1 MVKEHFPD
9 KRPSS
14 TFTAQYISMREHPFR
29 KLLRYFV
36 QGLIIIAP
44 IAITIFAV
52 TSLFNFI
59 DSILPNLV
67 QKVFPNVVGTYEDGT
82 PRRIP
87 GLGFIVVILV
97 VLLVG
102 YVSSSFIFGRI
113 VEIFDRVLEKTP
125 GIKII
130 YTTVKDFFE
139 AFAGDKKKFDKPVLV
154 SLHAE
159 GVWQL
164 GFVTQND
171 LTEFGLHQHVAVY
184 VPFSY
189 SIAGQLF
196 FLPASKVRVVDDI
209 SSTEA
214 MKFAISGG
222 LTDVEEMENGHRE
235 TGDGRQ

>member
-1 MVKEHFPD
+1 
-9 KRPSS
+9 
-14 TFTAQYISMREHPFR
+14 MRENPFR

-87 GLGFIVVILV
+87 GLGFVVVVLV

-102 YVSSSFIFGRI
+102 WVSSSFIFGR
-113 VEIFDRVLEKTP
+113 VVDIFERILEKTP

-139 AFAGDKKKFDKPVLV
+139 AFAGDKKKFNKPVLV
-154 SLHAE
+154 NLHSE
-159 GVWQL
+159 DTWQI
-164 GFVTQND
+164 GFITRRELD
-171 LTEFGLHQHVAVY
+171 EFGLHAHVAVY

-196 FLPASKVRVVDDI
+196 FLPLNKVKEIDNVN
-209 SSTEA
+209 STEA
-214 MKFAISGG
+214 MKFVISGG
-222 LTDVEEMENGHRE
+222 LTQVEDSE
-235 TGDGRQ
+235 T

>member
-1 MVKEHFPD
+1 
-9 KRPSS
+9 
-14 TFTAQYISMREHPFR
+14 MREHPFK

-59 DSILPNLV
+59 DGILPNLV

-87 GLGFIVVILV
+87 GLGFVVVILV

-102 YVSSSFIFGRI
+102 WVSASFIFGRI
-113 VEIFDRVLEKTP
+113 VDIFERILEKTP

-139 AFAGDKKKFDKPVLV
+139 AFAGDKKKFNKPVLV

-159 GVWQL
+159 DTWQI
-164 GFVTQND
+164 GFITRHELD
-171 LTEFGLHQHVAVY
+171 EFGLHEHVAVY

-196 FLPASKVRVVDDI
+196 FLPQSKVKTLDNVN
-209 SSTEA
+209 STEA

-222 LTDVEEMENGHRE
+222 VTQVEE
-235 TGDGRQ
+235 

>member
-1 MVKEHFPD
+1 MK
-9 KRPSS
+9 
-14 TFTAQYISMREHPFR
+14 EHPFK

-52 TSLFNFI
+52 TSLFKFI

-67 QKVFPNVVGTYEDGT
+67 HKIFPNVVGTYEDGT
-82 PRRIP
+82 PKSIP

-102 YVSSSFIFGRI
+102 YVSSSFIFSRI
-113 VEIFDRVLEKTP
+113 VDIFDRVLEKTP

-139 AFAGDKKKFDKPVLV
+139 AFAGEKKKFNKPVLV
-154 SLHAE
+154 NLHLE
-159 GVWQL
+159 NVWQI
-164 GFVTQND
+164 GFVTQED
-171 LTEFGLHQHVAVY
+171 LSEFGLNEHVAVY
-184 VPFSY
+184 VPFSF

-196 FLPASKVRVVDDI
+196 FLPMSKVKRVDDI

-222 LTDVEEMENGHRE
+222 VTHVKELDTHKP
-235 TGDGRQ
+235 

>member
-1 MVKEHFPD
+1 MK
-9 KRPSS
+9 
-14 TFTAQYISMREHPFR
+14 EHPFK

-67 QKVFPNVVGTYEDGT
+67 HKIFPSLVGTYEDGT

-87 GLGFIVVILV
+87 GLGFIIVILV

-102 YVSSSFIFGRI
+102 YVSSSFIFSRI
-113 VEIFDRVLEKTP
+113 VDIFDRVLEKTP

-139 AFAGDKKKFDKPVLV
+139 AFAGDKKKFNKPVLV
-154 SLHAE
+154 SVHTDD
-159 GVWQL
+159 VWQI
-164 GFVTQND
+164 GFVTHQD
-171 LTEFGLHQHVAVY
+171 LVEFGLNDHVAVY
-184 VPFSY
+184 VPLSY
-189 SIAGQLF
+189 SIA
-196 FLPASKVRVVDDI
+196 
-209 SSTEA
+209 
-214 MKFAISGG
+214 
-222 LTDVEEMENGHRE
+222 
-235 TGDGRQ
+235 

>member
-1 MVKEHFPD
+1 
-9 KRPSS
+9 
-14 TFTAQYISMREHPFR
+14 MRERPFR
-29 KLLRYFV
+29 KLLSYFV

-59 DSILPNLV
+59 DGILPNLV
-67 QKVFPNVVGTYEDGT
+67 HKLFPKVVGTYADGT
-82 PRRIP
+82 PRSIP
-87 GLGFIVVILV
+87 GLGFIVVILI

-113 VEIFDRVLEKTP
+113 VEIFGRVLEKTP

-139 AFAGDKKKFDKPVLV
+139 AFAGDKKKFNRPVLV
-154 SLHAE
+154 NLHNDDI
-159 GVWQL
+159 WQI
-164 GFVTQND
+164 GFVTHQEMN
-171 LTEFGLHQHVAVY
+171 EFGLHDHVAVY

-196 FLPASKVRVVDDI
+196 FIPATKIKMIENV

-222 LTDVEEMENGHRE
+222 VTHVEE
-235 TGDGRQ
+235 

>member
-1 MVKEHFPD
+1 MK
-9 KRPSS
+9 
-14 TFTAQYISMREHPFR
+14 EHPFK

-67 QKVFPNVVGTYEDGT
+67 YKLFPNAVGTYQDGT

-87 GLGFIVVILV
+87 GLGFVVVILV

-113 VEIFDRVLEKTP
+113 VDIFDRILEKTP

-139 AFAGDKKKFDKPVLV
+139 AFAGDKKKFNKPVLV
-154 SLHAE
+154 SLHTE
-159 GVWQL
+159 NVWQL

-171 LTEFGLHQHVAVY
+171 LAEFGLHGHVAVY

-222 LTDVEEMENGHRE
+222 VSHVEEMESVKRE
-235 TGDGRQ
+235 SLQQ

>member
-1 MVKEHFPD
+1 MK
-9 KRPSS
+9 
-14 TFTAQYISMREHPFR
+14 EHPFK

-67 QKVFPNVVGTYEDGT
+67 HKIFPNVVGTYEDGT

-87 GLGFIVVILV
+87 GLGFVVVILV

-102 YVSSSFIFGRI
+102 YVSSSFIFSRI
-113 VEIFDRVLEKTP
+113 VDIFDRVLEKTP

-139 AFAGDKKKFDKPVLV
+139 AFAGDKKKFNKPVLV
-154 SLHAE
+154 NLHLE
-159 GVWQL
+159 NVWQI
-164 GFVTQND
+164 GFVTQED
-171 LTEFGLHQHVAVY
+171 LSEFGLNEHVAVY

-196 FLPASKVRVVDDI
+196 FLPLSKVKVVDDI

-222 LTDVEEMENGHRE
+222 VTHVEELENHKP
-235 TGDGRQ
+235 

>member
-1 MVKEHFPD
+1 MK
-9 KRPSS
+9 
-14 TFTAQYISMREHPFR
+14 EHPFK

-67 QKVFPNVVGTYEDGT
+67 HKIFPNVVGVYEDGT
-82 PRRIP
+82 PKRIP
-87 GLGFIVVILV
+87 GLGFVVVILV

-102 YVSSSFIFGRI
+102 YVSSSFIFSRI
-113 VEIFDRVLEKTP
+113 VDIFDRVLEKTP
-125 GIKII
+125 GIKFI

-139 AFAGDKKKFDKPVLV
+139 AFAGDKKKFNKPVLV
-154 SLHAE
+154 SLHTE
-159 GVWQL
+159 NVWQL
-164 GFVTQND
+164 GFVTQED
-171 LTEFGLHQHVAVY
+171 LPEFDLHGHVAVY

-196 FLPASKVRVVDDI
+196 FLPASKVRVVEDI

-222 LTDVEEMENGHRE
+222 VSHVEEVEKSV
-235 TGDGRQ
+235 

>member
-1 MVKEHFPD
+1 MK
-9 KRPSS
+9 
-14 TFTAQYISMREHPFR
+14 EHPFK

-67 QKVFPNVVGTYEDGT
+67 YKLFPDMVGTYADGT

-87 GLGFIVVILV
+87 GLGFVVVILI

-113 VEIFDRVLEKTP
+113 VDIFNRILEKTP
-125 GIKII
+125 GIKVI

-139 AFAGDKKKFDKPVLV
+139 AFAGDKKKFNQPVLV
-154 SLHAE
+154 NIHE
-159 GVWQL
+159 KDVWQI
-164 GFVTQND
+164 GFVTQHD
-171 LTEFGLHQHVAVY
+171 VAEFGLNAHVAVY

-196 FLPASKVRVVDDI
+196 FLPAERVKLVDNI

-222 LTDVEEMENGHRE
+222 VTHVEE
-235 TGDGRQ
+235 

>member
-1 MVKEHFPD
+1 MK
-9 KRPSS
+9 
-14 TFTAQYISMREHPFR
+14 EHPFK

-59 DSILPNLV
+59 DSILPSLAH
-67 QKVFPNVVGTYEDGT
+67 KIFPNVVGTYEDGT

-102 YVSSSFIFGRI
+102 YVSSSFIFSRI
-113 VEIFDRVLEKTP
+113 VDIFDRVLEKTP

-139 AFAGDKKKFDKPVLV
+139 AFAGDKKKFNKPVLV
-154 SLHAE
+154 NLHLE
-159 GVWQL
+159 NVWQI
-164 GFVTQND
+164 GFVTQDD
-171 LTEFGLHQHVAVY
+171 LSEFGLNEHVAVY

-196 FLPASKVRVVDDI
+196 FLPMSKVKVVDDI

-222 LTDVEEMENGHRE
+222 VTHVEELESHKP
-235 TGDGRQ
+235 

>member
-1 MVKEHFPD
+1 ML
-9 KRPSS
+9 S
-14 TFTAQYISMREHPFR
+14 
-29 KLLRYFV
+29 YFI
-36 QGLIIIAP
+36 QGLIILAP

-52 TSLFNFI
+52 TALFNFI
-59 DSILPNLV
+59 DGILPNLV
-67 QKVFPNVVGTYEDGT
+67 QQIFPNLVGTHEDGT

-87 GLGFIVVILV
+87 GLGFIVVIII

-102 YVSSSFIFGRI
+102 YMSSFLAGGVLNVFGR
-113 VEIFDRVLEKTP
+113 FLEKLP

-139 AFAGDKKKFDKPVLV
+139 AFAGDKKKFNRPVLV
-154 SLHAE
+154 NVLADN
-159 GVWQL
+159 VWQI
-164 GFVTQND
+164 GFVTQKE
-171 LTEFGLHQHVAVY
+171 LGEFGMQDHVAVY

-196 FLPASKVRVVDDI
+196 FLPVNKVKLVDNI

-222 LTDVEEMENGHRE
+222 VTHVEE
-235 TGDGRQ
+235 

>member
-1 MVKEHFPD
+1 
-9 KRPSS
+9 
-14 TFTAQYISMREHPFR
+14 MREHPFK

-44 IAITIFAV
+44 IAITVFAV
-52 TSLFNFI
+52 TSLFNWI

-67 QKVFPNVVGTYEDGT
+67 NRVFGSYEDGT

-87 GLGFIVVILV
+87 GLGFVVVILV

-113 VEIFDRVLEKTP
+113 VDIFERVLEKTP
-125 GIKII
+125 GIKVI
-130 YTTVKDFFE
+130 YSTVKDFFE
-139 AFAGDKKKFDKPVLV
+139 AFAGDKKKFNQPVLV
-154 SLHAE
+154 SILQPD
-159 GVWQL
+159 VWQL
-164 GFVTQND
+164 GFVTQQD
-171 LTEFGLHQHVAVY
+171 LSEFGLKEHVAVY

-196 FLPASKVRVVDDI
+196 FMPAHKVKLVENI

-214 MKFAISGG
+214 MKFVISGG
-222 LTDVEEMENGHRE
+222 VTHVEE
-235 TGDGRQ
+235 

>member
-1 MVKEHFPD
+1 MK
-9 KRPSS
+9 
-14 TFTAQYISMREHPFR
+14 QHPFK
-29 KLLRYFV
+29 KLLSYFI
-36 QGLIIIAP
+36 QGLIILAP

-59 DSILPNLV
+59 DGILPNLV
-67 QKVFPNVVGTYEDGT
+67 YKLFPKLVGTHEDGT
-82 PRRIP
+82 PRTIP
-87 GLGFIVVILV
+87 GLGFVVVIII

-102 YVSSSFIFGRI
+102 YMSSFLAGGVLNVFGR
-113 VEIFDRVLEKTP
+113 FLEKIP

-139 AFAGDKKKFDKPVLV
+139 AFAGDKKKFNKPVLV
-154 SLHAE
+154 NVLSE
-159 GVWQL
+159 NVWQI
-164 GFVTQND
+164 GFVTQKE
-171 LTEFGLHQHVAVY
+171 LTEFGLHDHVAVY

-196 FLPASKVRVVDDI
+196 FLPVSKVKLVENI

-222 LTDVEEMENGHRE
+222 VSQVD
-235 TGDGRQ
+235 D

>member
-1 MVKEHFPD
+1 MK
-9 KRPSS
+9 
-14 TFTAQYISMREHPFR
+14 EHPFK

-67 QKVFPNVVGTYEDGT
+67 HKIFPNVVGTYEDGT

-87 GLGFIVVILV
+87 GLGFVVVILV

-113 VEIFDRVLEKTP
+113 VDIFDRVLEKTP

-139 AFAGDKKKFDKPVLV
+139 AFAGDKKKFNKPVLV
-154 SLHAE
+154 SLHTE
-159 GVWQL
+159 NIWQL
-164 GFVTQND
+164 GFITQDD
-171 LTEFGLHQHVAVY
+171 LARFDLHEHVAVY

-196 FLPASKVRVVDDI
+196 FLPLSKVRVVEDI

-222 LTDVEEMENGHRE
+222 LTHMEELE
-235 TGDGRQ
+235 TTRSEK

>member
-1 MVKEHFPD
+1 MK
-9 KRPSS
+9 
-14 TFTAQYISMREHPFR
+14 EHPFK

-59 DSILPNLV
+59 DSILPNVV
-67 QKVFPNVVGTYEDGT
+67 QKVFPNIVGTYEDGT

-87 GLGFIVVILV
+87 GLGFVVVILV

-102 YVSSSFIFGRI
+102 WVSSSFLFGRV
-113 VEIFDRVLEKTP
+113 VEIFERILEKTP
-125 GIKII
+125 GIKVI

-139 AFAGDKKKFDKPVLV
+139 AFAGDKKKFNKPVLV
-154 SLHAE
+154 NIHAE
-159 GVWQL
+159 NTWQI
-164 GFVTQND
+164 GFITQKE
-171 LTEFGLHQHVAVY
+171 LHEFGLHEHVAVY

-196 FLPASKVRVVDDI
+196 LLPPDKVRFIDNI
-209 SSTEA
+209 NSTEA

-222 LTDVEEMENGHRE
+222 VTHVE
-235 TGDGRQ
+235 DQ

>member
-1 MVKEHFPD
+1 MK
-9 KRPSS
+9 
-14 TFTAQYISMREHPFR
+14 EHPFK

-59 DSILPNLV
+59 DGILPNLV
-67 QKVFPNVVGTYEDGT
+67 YRIFPKVVGTYDDGT
-82 PRRIP
+82 PKRIP

-113 VEIFDRVLEKTP
+113 VDIFDRVLEKTP

-139 AFAGDKKKFDKPVLV
+139 AFAGDKKKFNKPVMV
-154 SLHAE
+154 NVHAE
-159 GVWQL
+159 NVWQI
-164 GFVTQND
+164 GFVTQHD
-171 LTEFGLHQHVAVY
+171 ITEFGLHEHVAVY

-189 SIAGQLF
+189 SIAGQLY
-196 FLPASKVRVVDDI
+196 FLPLNKVRVIEDV

-222 LTDVEEMENGHRE
+222 VTHVEDVPAPLSANAQTPLTTTTPTPLKQD
-235 TGDGRQ
+235 

>member
-1 MVKEHFPD
+1 
-9 KRPSS
+9 
-14 TFTAQYISMREHPFR
+14 MRDNPFR
-29 KLLRYFV
+29 KLLSYFV

-59 DSILPNLV
+59 DSIMPNLV
-67 QKVFPNVVGTYEDGT
+67 HKLFPNVVGTYADGT

-87 GLGFIVVILV
+87 GLGFVVVILI

-102 YVSSSFIFGRI
+102 YVSSSFIVGRVVELFG
-113 VEIFDRVLEKTP
+113 RVLEKTP

-139 AFAGDKKKFDKPVLV
+139 AFAGDKKKFNKPVLV
-154 SLHAE
+154 SLHQDN
-159 GVWQL
+159 VWQI
-164 GFVTQND
+164 GFVTHQQLN
-171 LTEFGLHQHVAVY
+171 EFGLHEHVAVY

-196 FLPASKVRVVDDI
+196 FVPSTQIKVVENI

-222 LTDVEEMENGHRE
+222 VTEVEE
-235 TGDGRQ
+235 

>member
-1 MVKEHFPD
+1 
-9 KRPSS
+9 
-14 TFTAQYISMREHPFR
+14 MREHPFK

-59 DSILPNLV
+59 DSILPNLLY
-67 QKVFPNVVGTYEDGT
+67 KVFPDFVGTYADGT
-82 PRRIP
+82 PRQIP
-87 GLGFIVVILV
+87 GLGFVVVILI

-113 VEIFDRVLEKTP
+113 VDIFNRILEKTP
-125 GIKII
+125 GIKVI

-139 AFAGDKKKFDKPVLV
+139 AFAGDKKKFNQPVMV
-154 SLHAE
+154 NIQE
-159 GVWQL
+159 ENIWQI
-164 GFVTQND
+164 GFVTRHD
-171 LTEFGLHQHVAVY
+171 VTEFGLNEHVAVY

-196 FLPASKVRVVDDI
+196 FLPPDKVKVLDNV
-209 SSTEA
+209 SSTDA

-222 LTDVEEMENGHRE
+222 VTHVEEEHSPVAS
-235 TGDGRQ
+235 

>member
-1 MVKEHFPD
+1 
-9 KRPSS
+9 
-14 TFTAQYISMREHPFR
+14 
-29 KLLRYFV
+29 V

-67 QKVFPNVVGTYEDGT
+67 NKIFPNVVGTYEDGT

-87 GLGFIVVILV
+87 GLGFVVVILV

-102 YVSSSFIFGRI
+102 YVSSSFIFSRI
-113 VEIFDRVLEKTP
+113 VDIFDRVLEKTP

-139 AFAGDKKKFDKPVLV
+139 AFAGDKKKFNKPVLV
-154 SLHAE
+154 NLHLE
-159 GVWQL
+159 NVWQI
-164 GFVTQND
+164 GFVTQED
-171 LTEFGLHQHVAVY
+171 LSEFGLNEHVAVY

-196 FLPASKVRVVDDI
+196 FLPLSKVKVVDDI

-222 LTDVEEMENGHRE
+222 VTHVEELENHKP
-235 TGDGRQ
+235 

>member
-1 MVKEHFPD
+1 M
-9 KRPSS
+9 
-14 TFTAQYISMREHPFR
+14 QEHPFK

-67 QKVFPNVVGTYEDGT
+67 YKIFPNVVGTYEDGT

-87 GLGFIVVILV
+87 GLGFVVVILV

-113 VEIFDRVLEKTP
+113 VDIFNRVLEKTP

-139 AFAGDKKKFDKPVLV
+139 AFAGDKKKFNKPVLV
-154 SLHAE
+154 SVHEAN
-159 GVWQL
+159 VWQI
-164 GFVTQND
+164 GFVTSRE
-171 LTEFGLHQHVAVY
+171 LSEFGLNEHVAVY

-189 SIAGQLF
+189 SI
-196 FLPASKVRVVDDI
+196 
-209 SSTEA
+209 
-214 MKFAISGG
+214 
-222 LTDVEEMENGHRE
+222 
-235 TGDGRQ
+235 